1 MGPKG
6 PPPLHRGPRGH
17 RTTRSTLSVMTL
29 LLISIA
35 VALAAWWLSTGAV
48 IYLDGLPRR
57 TFPWTMVVATLL
69 MVGGVALAA
78 GVRDGSSVPAAYLSF
93 LGGFLAWG
101 WQEVSFYTGYVTGPR
116 KHACVPGCRG
126 WRHFGHALQVS
137 LWHELAIVVG
147 AAALWVASAPGT
159 NRVGFWAFVIL
170 WVMHESARINV
181 FLGVRNVSEEFLPE
195 HMRYLSSFLRRRP
208 MNPLLPFSI
217 LGSLVLAAV
226 LLDMTLDATG
236 AGSRAG
242 LGLLTGLAVLGL
254 VEHVFLVLPVPL
266 DRLWTWGLRS
276 RDKGGSA
283 STSGERDRIPPQA
296 LSVQVTQAR

>member
-1 MGPKG
+1 
-6 PPPLHRGPRGH
+6 
-17 RTTRSTLSVMTL
+17 MTL
-29 LLISIA
+29 LLVSIA

-57 TFPWTMVVATLL
+57 TFPWTMVIATLL
-69 MVGGVALAA
+69 MVAGIIMVA
-78 GVRDGSSVPAAYLSF
+78 GVRDGSSVSAAYLSF

-116 KHACVPGCRG
+116 KHACAPGCSG

-137 LWHELAIVVG
+137 IWHELAIVVG
-147 AAALWVASAPGT
+147 AVALWFAAAPGS

-195 HMRYLSSFLRRRP
+195 HMRYLSSFLRKRP

-217 LGSLVLAAV
+217 LGSVVLAAV
-226 LLDMTLDATG
+226 LLTMTLETAA
-236 AGSRAG
+236 AGPRAG
-242 LGLLTGLAVLGL
+242 LGLLTGLAVLGV

-276 RDKGGSA
+276 REKQGGRPSP
-283 STSGERDRIPPQA
+283 ERDRIPPQA
-296 LSVQVTQAR
+296 LSIQVTRVR

>member
-1 MGPKG
+1 
-6 PPPLHRGPRGH
+6 
-17 RTTRSTLSVMTL
+17 MTL
-29 LLISIA
+29 LLVSIA
-35 VALAAWWLSTGAV
+35 VALLAWWLSTGAV

-69 MVGGVALAA
+69 MVAGIALVA
-78 GVRDGSSVPAAYLSF
+78 GVRDSSSVSAAYLSF

-116 KHACVPGCRG
+116 KHACAPGCSG

-137 LWHELAIVVG
+137 IWHELAIVVG
-147 AAALWVASAPGT
+147 AVALWFAAAPGT

-195 HMRYLSSFLRRRP
+195 HMRYLSSFLRQRP

-217 LGSLVLAAV
+217 LGSLVLAGV
-226 LLDMTLDATG
+226 LLIMTLETAA
-236 AGSRAG
+236 AGPRAG
-242 LGLLTGLAVLGL
+242 LGLLTGLAVLGV

-276 RDKGGSA
+276 REKGGSGRP
-283 STSGERDRIPPQA
+283 TPERDRIPPQA
-296 LSVQVTQAR
+296 LSIQVTRVR

>member
-1 MGPKG
+1 
-6 PPPLHRGPRGH
+6 
-17 RTTRSTLSVMTL
+17 MTL
-29 LLISIA
+29 LLVSIA
-35 VALAAWWLSTGAV
+35 VALLAWWLSTGAV

-57 TFPWTMVVATLL
+57 TFPWTMVIATLL
-69 MVGGVALAA
+69 MVAGIILVA
-78 GVRDGSSVPAAYLSF
+78 GVRDSSSVSAAYLSF

-116 KHACVPGCRG
+116 KHACDPGCSG

-137 LWHELAIVVG
+137 IWHELAIVVG
-147 AAALWVASAPGT
+147 AVALWFAAAPGT

-195 HMRYLSSFLRRRP
+195 HMRYLSSFLRQRP
-208 MNPLLPFSI
+208 MNPLLPFSV
-217 LGSLVLAAV
+217 LGSLVLAGV
-226 LLDMTLDATG
+226 LLIMTLETAA
-236 AGSRAG
+236 AGPRAG
-242 LGLLTGLAVLGL
+242 LGLLTGLAVLGV

-276 RDKGGSA
+276 REKGGSGRP
-283 STSGERDRIPPQA
+283 TPERDRIPPQA
-296 LSVQVTQAR
+296 LSIQVTRVR